1 SPATGTCASTRP
13 GRCTAD
19 LAAAVRVATRR
30 RREVSWPRCPYPG
43 SGRYPSLARS
53 GRLRRSGKWRNGR
66 RARFRSVCPKGREG
80 STPSFPT
87 HRLPVHHREPS
98 RFRRS
103 ACTPAVCSRWSTRRA
118 GVVVSVALV
127 TGSAGLIGSEAA
139 RHFAGLGLD
148 VVGVDNDLRRYFF
161 GEDGSTGWSLRRLVR
176 DLGGSYTHFDTD
188 IRDRDGLEQIFKK
201 YGSDIAVVIHTAAQP
216 SHDWAAKEP
225 FTDFDVNAVG
235 TLNVLENARHH
246 CPDAPFI
253 RCSTNKVYGDRPNFL
268 PLRELETRYEIEPGH
283 PYEDGVTEDMPI
295 DNCLHSIFG
304 ASKVAAD
311 VMVQESGRY

>member
-87 HRLPVHHREPS
+87 LTGS
-98 RFRRS
+98 RS
-103 ACTPAVCSRWSTRRA
+103 AAGSRRVSGGRRA
-118 GVVVSVALV
+118 PRRYARAGPPEERGVLVSVALV

-148 VVGVDNDLRRYFF
+148 VVGIDNDLRRYFF

-176 DLGGSYTHFDTD
+176 DLGSAYTHFDTD

-225 FTDFDVNAVG
+225 YTDFDVNADVDRKS
-235 TLNVLENARHH
+235 TRLNSSHVKISYAVF
-246 CPDAPFI
+246 C
-253 RCSTNKVYGDRPNFL
+253 
-268 PLRELETRYEIEPGH
+268 
-283 PYEDGVTEDMPI
+283 
-295 DNCLHSIFG
+295 
-304 ASKVAAD
+304 
-311 VMVQESGRY
+311 